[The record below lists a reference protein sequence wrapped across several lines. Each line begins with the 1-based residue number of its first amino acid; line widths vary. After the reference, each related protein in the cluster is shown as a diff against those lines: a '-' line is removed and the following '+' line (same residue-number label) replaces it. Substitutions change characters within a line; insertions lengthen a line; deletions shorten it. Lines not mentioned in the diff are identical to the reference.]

1 VSNLNLLFRIVFCR
15 DELYFAVA
23 NFILPW

>member
-15 DELYFAVA
+15 DELYFAVTY
-23 NFILPW
+23 FILP